1 MHPTCICIRHSQSCT
16 TAVAVGLV
24 GLASLVGLVGS
35 VGPVGLAGLVD
46 LVGMIDLV
54 GLVGLVDLFGKHKDQ
69 HICFNVFIDNQ
80 YNSCGLCR
88 FRGGFTTGPLAGVWD
103 DCLPASSITLLAATC
118 VSEEYIRA
126 FTSAIFSNVMW
137 RAGSLESEAAS
148 DNLSLCKARRS
159 IDKLACIGAL
169 A

>member
-1 MHPTCICIRHSQSCT
+1 MGTVD
-16 TAVAVGLV
+16 AGDGLV
-24 GLASLVGLVGS
+24 GLAGLASLVGLVGLVGS

-69 HICFNVFIDNQ
+69 HICFNIFIDNQ

-103 DCLPASSITLLAATC
+103 DCFPASSITLLVATC
-118 VSEEYIRA
+118 VSEEEYIRA
-126 FTSAIFSNVMW
+126 FNLAIFSSVMM
-137 RAGSLESEAAS
+137 RCAGSLESEAAT
-148 DNLSLCKARRS
+148 DNLSLCRAVRS
-159 IDKLACIGAL
+159 IDKLAFASEL
-169 A
+169 T

>member
-1 MHPTCICIRHSQSCT
+1 MGTVD
-16 TAVAVGLV
+16 AGDGLVGLV
-24 GLASLVGLVGS
+24 GLASLVGLVGLVGS
-35 VGPVGLAGLVD
+35 VGPVGLVGLVD

-69 HICFNVFIDNQ
+69 HICFNIFIDNQ

-126 FTSAIFSNVMW
+126 FTLAIFSSVM
-137 RAGSLESEAAS
+137 RCAGSLESEAAT
-148 DNLSLCKARRS
+148 DNLSLCRAVRS
-159 IDKLACIGAL
+159 IDKLVFASEL

>member
-1 MHPTCICIRHSQSCT
+1 MGTVD
-16 TAVAVGLV
+16 AGDGLVGLV
-24 GLASLVGLVGS
+24 GLASLVGLVGLVGS
-35 VGPVGLAGLVD
+35 VGPVGLVGLVD

-103 DCLPASSITLLAATC
+103 DCFPASSITLLVATC
-118 VSEEYIRA
+118 VSEEEYIRA
-126 FTSAIFSNVMW
+126 FTLAIFSSVM
-137 RAGSLESEAAS
+137 RCAGSLESEAAT
-148 DNLSLCKARRS
+148 DKLSLCRAVRS
-159 IDKLACIGAL
+159 IDKLAFASEL